1 MIGDT
6 VLIKSVVSKNDR
18 SPKVLKQNPYLNVR
32 YQWGAYGVFFALVA
46 LIPLSLDDAFLL
58 NQLSTYVVY
67 GILALSL
74 SLCWGFGGILN
85 LGQGISFG
93 LGAYGMAM
101 TMQMQTQSASDPIP
115 PFMLN
120 NGLDALPAIWAP
132 FAHTGTGIF
141 LALLIPTLY
150 CLIFGALMFQARVSG
165 PFFAIMTLAM
175 LSAIYT
181 VFIDLQY
188 LTNGVNGISPPRS
201 LMVGS
206 FEVDPYSTTS
216 FWGVYVVLLLC
227 TIVAKLITLSKF
239 GLIVRAQ
246 NNDAERVRFLGYNV
260 AVYETLIYTISG
272 LMAAMAGCC
281 FAYLTQYVSPS
292 QFDVSFSIS
301 IVIWAAIGGR
311 GSLLWAILGA
321 FIVQGAQSYLGDE
334 FLNTWILILGFFF
347 ILVVRFLPSGLAGLI
362 ETLLGRLVSGGTSL
376 SPSIEQPSKSSE

>member
-1 MIGDT
+1 M
-6 VLIKSVVSKNDR
+6 VCQNDR
-18 SPKVLKQNPYLNVR
+18 SSKVLKQNPYQNVR
-32 YQWGAYGVFFALVA
+32 YQWGAYGVFFALIA
-46 LIPLSLDDAFLL
+46 LIPLSMDDAFLL
-58 NQLSTYVVY
+58 NQLSTYGVY

-101 TMQMQTQSASDPIP
+101 TMQMQTQDASDPIP

-120 NGLDALPAIWAP
+120 NGLDALPAIWEP
-132 FAHTGTGIF
+132 FAHTGAGIF
-141 LALLIPTLY
+141 LALAVPTLY

-188 LTNGVNGISPPRS
+188 LTNGVNGISPPQPLKLGS
-201 LMVGS
+201 LV
-206 FEVDPYSTTS
+206 VDPYSTTS
-216 FWGVYVVLLLC
+216 FWLVYAVLLVC
-227 TIVAKLITLSKF
+227 TVAAKLITLSKF

-347 ILVVRFLPSGLAGLI
+347 ILVVRFLPSGLAGLV
-362 ETLLGRLVSGGTSL
+362 ETLLGRLVSGGMSF
-376 SPSIEQPSKSSE
+376 SPSVQQPSKSSE

>member
-1 MIGDT
+1 M
-6 VLIKSVVSKNDR
+6 
-18 SPKVLKQNPYLNVR
+18 LKQNPYQNVR
-32 YQWGAYGVFFALVA
+32 YQWGAYAVFFALIA
-46 LIPLSLDDAFLL
+46 LIPLSMDDAFLL
-58 NQLSTYVVY
+58 NQLSTYGVY

-101 TMQMQTQSASDPIP
+101 TMQMQTQDAADPIP

-120 NGLDALPAIWAP
+120 NGLDALPAIWEP
-132 FAHTGTGIF
+132 FANTGLGIF
-141 LALLIPTLY
+141 LALAVPTLY

-188 LTNGVNGISPPRS
+188 LTNGVNGISPPQS
-201 LMVGS
+201 LMLGS
-206 FEVDPYSTTS
+206 LEVDPYSTTS
-216 FWGVYVVLLLC
+216 FWGVYIVLLVC
-227 TIVAKLITLSKF
+227 TIAAKLITLSKF

-246 NNDAERVRFLGYNV
+246 NSDAERVRFLGYNV

-347 ILVVRFLPSGLAGLI
+347 ILVVRFLPSGLAGLV
-362 ETLLGRLVSGGTSL
+362 ETLLGRLVSGGTNL